1 MFIFGQKDAR
11 FKSHYSLSHTA
22 PPKSYQIEIKRKN
35 MYAEIVSIGDEILIG
50 QIINTNAVF
59 IAKELNKVGIEVIQ
73 ITSIS
78 DKQAAIVHC
87 LEEAQKRAQV
97 IILTGGLGPTKDD
110 LTKHTLC
117 EYFDDVLVRNDEVLE
132 KIEEMFCKYVP
143 TPIND
148 ENRKQA
154 LLPSKA
160 KVLENKFGT
169 ASGMWFE
176 KEDKVIISLPGV
188 PFEMK
193 ALITEEVIPALQQHY
208 TRPYIVHKTVLTYGL
223 GESVIAERIAQWE
236 NNLPQDIKLAYLPN
250 IGRVRL
256 RLSGKGP
263 NEKEINQRIDAQM
276 ATLLP
281 QIHDIFMGFEEEAS
295 VEEQIQKKCIEKGV
309 SLSLAESC
317 TGGEIAAR
325 ITKNPGASQFFKGG
339 SVVYHTQSKIDLLG
353 VDPRLIHEKSVVS
366 IEVAEA
372 MALGAKEKYQSD
384 YAVATTGNA
393 GPSKGDSAANVGTVC
408 IAIATPNTVVSEIFS
423 FGKNRERVVQKAV
436 NKVFEM
442 LYKSIA

>member
-1 MFIFGQKDAR
+1 
-11 FKSHYSLSHTA
+11 
-22 PPKSYQIEIKRKN
+22 

-50 QIINTNAVF
+50 QIVNTNAVF
-59 IAKELNKVGIEVIQ
+59 IAKELNKVGIEVVQ

-78 DKQAAIVHC
+78 DKKEAIVHC
-87 LEEAQKRAQV
+87 LDEAQKRAQV

-117 EYFDDVLVRNDEVLE
+117 EYFDDVLVKNEVVLE
-132 KIEEMFCKYVP
+132 KIEEMFRKYVP
-143 TPIND
+143 TPINN

-160 KVLENKFGT
+160 RILENKFGT

-193 ALITEEVIPALQQHY
+193 ALIKDEVVPALQQHY
-208 TRPYIVHKTVLTYGL
+208 TCPYIVHKTVLTYGL
-223 GESVIAERIAQWE
+223 GESVIAERIEAWE

-263 NEKEINQRIDAQM
+263 DEAEINQRIDAQI

-281 QIHDIFMGFEEEAS
+281 QIQDIFMGFEEEAS
-295 VEEQIQKKCIEKGV
+295 IEEQLQNKFVANNLTLC
-309 SLSLAESC
+309 LAESC
-317 TGGEIAAR
+317 TGGEIASR
-325 ITKNPGASQFFKGG
+325 ITKIPGASQYFKGG
-339 SVVYHTQSKIDLLG
+339 AIVYHTQSKTDLLEVSPG
-353 VDPRLIHEKSVVS
+353 LIDEKSVVS
-366 IEVAEA
+366 VEVAEA
-372 MALGAKEKYQSD
+372 MALGAKKKYQTD

-393 GPSKGDSAANVGTVC
+393 GPTKGDADAEVGTVC
-408 IAIATPNTVVSEIFS
+408 IAVAAPNGVISEKFS
-423 FGKNRERVVQKAV
+423 FGKNRERVIQKAV

-442 LYKSIA
+442 LLKSIA